1 MKARK
6 FNLTA
11 AILSTIGNSLM
22 IILGIVEIIGLAT
35 LMSAGGGYLTG
46 GAWVLVGLMLV
57 VSISGLVLSSLTF
70 SLTLAPN
77 NVYLQRKGR
86 SIGAIVLGTLNAI
99 LALVFFII
107 SLSSAVGLAIFTLI
121 IFILLATG
129 VAFYITDLSLS
140 LGKIESENAGQANE
154 TKLESV
160 NDNQSNTKTI
170 QSKDETKELMSIE
183 KKLLKLKELKDTG
196 VIDEDEYKAMKT
208 KTINEEIK

>member
-22 IILGIVEIIGLAT
+22 IILGIVQIIGLAT
-35 LMSAGGGYLTG
+35 LMSVGGGYLTG
-46 GAWVLVGLMLV
+46 GAWVLVVLMLV

-77 NVYLQRKGR
+77 NIYLKRKGR

-129 VAFYITDLSLS
+129 VAFYITDLSVS
-140 LGKIESENAGQANE
+140 LGKIDRENAGQTNT
-154 TKLESV
+154 TKTESV
-160 NDNQSNTKTI
+160 NNNQSTI
-170 QSKDETKELMSIE
+170 ETTKDETKELMTIE

-208 KTINEEIK
+208 KTINEEMKKI